1 MSHTRPKRARRVQL
15 STPGS
20 SEKMMAKAAASAAD
34 HVFLD
39 LEDAVAPN
47 QKVAARGKII
57 EALNTLDWGT
67 KIRCVRINDLST
79 EYAYEDIIE
88 IVEGA
93 GANLDTIMMTK
104 VTSAADILFADRL
117 LAMMEK
123 KLKLPRRIGLE
134 ALIEE
139 VEGMQN
145 VDAIAKATDRLE
157 CLVFGMGD
165 FSASMGISLDAAIG
179 SGGGYP
185 GDMWHYARFRLV
197 MACRAAGLDPVDG
210 PYADFRNSDGYREE
224 CRRAGTLGM
233 VGKWAIH
240 PSQIEIARD
249 VFSPDPAKVASARK
263 IVADYAVA
271 EASGAGAIQV
281 DGAMID
287 VATVRLLRNG
297 ILSRADLYGM

>member
-1 MSHTRPKRARRVQL
+1 MTHTRPRRARRVQL

-20 SEKMMAKAAASAAD
+20 SEKMMAKAAASNAD

-47 QKVAARGKII
+47 QKVAARSKII
-57 EALNTLDWGT
+57 EALNTLDWGKKT
-67 KIRCVRINDLST
+67 RCVRINDLST
-79 EYAYEDIIE
+79 QYAYEDIIE

-93 GANLDTIMMTK
+93 GPNLDTIMMTK

-123 KLKLPRRIGLE
+123 KLKLERRIGLE

-145 VDAIAKATDRLE
+145 IDSIARSTDRLE
-157 CLVFGMGD
+157 CLIFGMGD

-179 SGGGYP
+179 SNAGYP

-210 PYADFRNSDGYREE
+210 PYADFRNGDGFREE
-224 CRRAGTLGM
+224 CRRAGTLGI

-240 PSQIEIARD
+240 PSQIAIALEA
-249 VFSPDPAKVASARK
+249 FSPEPDKVASARRL
-263 IVADYAVA
+263 VTEYAAA
-271 EASGAGAIQV
+271 EAAGSGAIQI
-281 DGAMID
+281 DGAMVD
-287 VATVRLLRNG
+287 VATVRLLRSG